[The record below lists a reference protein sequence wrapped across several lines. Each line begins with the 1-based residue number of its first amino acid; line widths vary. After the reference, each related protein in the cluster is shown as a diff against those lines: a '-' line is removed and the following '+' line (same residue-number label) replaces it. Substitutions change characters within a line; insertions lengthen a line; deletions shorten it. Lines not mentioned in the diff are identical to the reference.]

1 MMGHVNIKH
10 LRGKSLVELPAS
22 EFNELDSVLLE
33 CHGEHCVVPV
43 KVLNDEQICFEIP
56 HEFLLNVLN
65 IQEMRLMISR
75 HGMSLNLLEVE
86 GYTDILD
93 CFDIDTLERFWSRV
107 ASTARPI
114 RDEQLLRLVCKRAV
128 KIHRD
133 FAVLGAALCALGYRI
148 LDVDDHEDPDLPWLK
163 EHAQALFDWEDKVTP
178 YDDAR
183 WGTSVLMLLGY
194 VYLNFQQVDQA
205 LTMLTRL
212 LHYRSA
218 IKVAPLIQTNLV
230 RTSMIL
236 ADYEMS
242 QGNFDRALLLL
253 REVPRIAKE
262 GVWWSDLTEPV
273 AGAFKYTEFDVVV
286 CGAKEALKLSARMP
300 ELIEKNQRRAC
311 RLQDL
316 GGYAGVLIRRER
328 LNYAG

>member
-1 MMGHVNIKH
+1 MIEKFNIEH
-10 LRGKSLVELPAS
+10 FRGKSVVELPVA
-22 EFNELDSVLLE
+22 EFSGVDLITLDYNDQQLPLPLNGG
-33 CHGEHCVVPV
+33 GEE
-43 KVLNDEQICFEIP
+43 KVFFEIP
-56 HEFLLNVLN
+56 HDFLLKVKN
-65 IQEMRLMISR
+65 IHELKFVIHR
-75 HGMSLNLLEVE
+75 HGMSVDIKQVE
-86 GYTDILD
+86 GYANLSD
-93 CFDIDTLERFWSRV
+93 CFDVDSVERFWSRV

-128 KIHRD
+128 AIHPD
-133 FAVLGAALCALGYRI
+133 FAVLGASLCALGYRI
-148 LDVDDHEDPDLPWLK
+148 LDVDNMEDPDLSWLM
-163 EHAQALFDWEDKVTP
+163 EHSQRLFDWEYKVTP

-183 WGTSVLMLLGY
+183 WGTSVLMLLAY
-194 VYLNFQQVDQA
+194 IHLNFNEVDQA
-205 LTMLTRL
+205 IVKLNRL

-230 RTSMIL
+230 RTTMIL

-242 QGNFDRALLLL
+242 KGHFDRALILL

-286 CGAKEALKLSARMP
+286 CGAKEALKLILKMP
-300 ELIEKNQRRAC
+300 ELIEKNQRRTC

-328 LNYAG
+328 LNYGS

>member
-1 MMGHVNIKH
+1 MIDQFYIEHLTGHSHVQ
-10 LRGKSLVELPAS
+10 LPRS
-22 EFNELDSVLLE
+22 EFGLIQGVSISHKDRQLESPILILDEDKVYFSIPHDFLLDVKNLNELKMTVLRQGIVVDIRQIDGLE
-33 CHGEHCVVPV
+33 
-43 KVLNDEQICFEIP
+43 
-56 HEFLLNVLN
+56 
-65 IQEMRLMISR
+65 
-75 HGMSLNLLEVE
+75 SL
-86 GYTDILD
+86 LD
-93 CFDIDTLERFWSRV
+93 CFDVDSLEKFWSRV

-114 RDEQLLRLVCKRAV
+114 RDEYLLRLVCKRAV
-128 KIHRD
+128 RIHKD
-133 FAVLGAALCALGYRI
+133 FAVLGASLCALGYRI
-148 LDVDDHEDPDLPWLK
+148 LDADSADDPDLLWLK
-163 EHAQALFDWEDKVTP
+163 ENSQRLFDWEEKVTP

-183 WGTSVLMLLGY
+183 WGTSVLMLLSY
-194 VYLNFQQVDQA
+194 IYLNFNDVNRA
-205 LTMLTRL
+205 VLTLNRV

-230 RTSMIL
+230 RTSLIL

-242 QGNFDRALLLL
+242 QGFFDRASLIL

-286 CGAKEALKLSARMP
+286 CGAKEALKLMAKMP

-328 LNYAG
+328 LNYGC